1 MAESRT
7 KNTSRN
13 ILFGV
18 LNKVVMLLLPF
29 VTRTITLYL
38 LGASYL
44 GIGTLFTSI
53 LSFLSLAELGLG
65 SAIVYSMYRPIAEND
80 VEKLSALLKYYRR
93 LYRII
98 GGVIL
103 VLGTLLVPA
112 VPFLIKGNPAVDINI
127 YILYYIYLI
136 NSVISYF
143 FAGYRQSL
151 LSAYQRSDIKSNIS
165 TLVHLFVQFAQ
176 IAVLFLTKSF
186 YAYAIIPIVGTLI
199 TNVSTAYITKI
210 QYPEIKCRGTLD
222 VETRRAIGKKLGGLI
237 GTKLNSIVVHSA
249 DTIVISSFL
258 GLVLTAQYGNYYY
271 IMNAVCGFIT
281 VLFSSMTASIGDKIV
296 KDSKEKVYDL
306 FQNLQ
311 FVNFWIVGCCSVY
324 FVCLYEPFMKLWVGE
339 ELRLGTAFAILMTLY
354 FFVYEIQKTVLT
366 FKDAAGLWHQDQV
379 RPYVSMTLNVVSNL
393 ILVQFIGIYGI
404 VVSTILSFLISVPW
418 INKVLFNNLFH
429 ISGIRNIAKIVG
441 MLLLTGAVAG
451 VSFFLCSF
459 CPDGVWGLVLRFLI
473 CSIVPNAIFIVLF
486 ARSAEF
492 RFLKAKLFGFFK
504 FRKKKGT

>member
-339 ELRLGTAFAILMTLY
+339 ELRLGDR
-354 FFVYEIQKTVLT
+354 K
-366 FKDAAGLWHQDQV
+366 
-379 RPYVSMTLNVVSNL
+379 SVV
-393 ILVQFIGIYGI
+393 
-404 VVSTILSFLISVPW
+404 
-418 INKVLFNNLFH
+418 
-429 ISGIRNIAKIVG
+429 
-441 MLLLTGAVAG
+441 
-451 VSFFLCSF
+451 
-459 CPDGVWGLVLRFLI
+459 
-473 CSIVPNAIFIVLF
+473 
-486 ARSAEF
+486 
-492 RFLKAKLFGFFK
+492 
-504 FRKKKGT
+504 